1 MLNDEI
7 KKKISIKKKYIVNRA
22 NLIKELRDYKNHIK
36 SKPLQIIKHNF

>member
-1 MLNDEI
+1 MMKL